1 MCACVYEKQHSKS
14 DMKWR
19 MSVYEGIHVKCIKAT
34 TVLGLLYKRVYKK
47 WSFSTDSKFV
57 SKFAVLQRCEGAK
70 QMAEDVSRKELQ
82 RILHCV
88 SQNPWNPTPACWF
101 RICTPS
107 LPSLRIAMH
116 HCQAVLTRP
125 TWLRVGSE
133 PRQTDC
139 WKANLLPS
147 GTSQAPSYS
156 CSRLPSPFCCRVFGG
171 FWRWNWDAPK
181 TKAGHYL
188 QDLSIWKMHNCRLMH
203 KPAYRWSLTEMS
215 KLFSLIG
222 LKAI

>member
-1 MCACVYEKQHSKS
+1 MKS
-14 DMKWR
+14 SILNLMKWR

-47 WSFSTDSKFV
+47 WSFSTDSEFV
-57 SKFAVLQRCEGAK
+57 SKFAVLQRCEGAR

-156 CSRLPSPFCCRVFGG
+156 CSRPRSVAGFLEVFEGGTETHLKQKLVIICKICPFGRCIT
-171 FWRWNWDAPK
+171 A
-181 TKAGHYL
+181 
-188 QDLSIWKMHNCRLMH
+188 DLCINQHTGDL
-203 KPAYRWSLTEMS
+203 
-215 KLFSLIG
+215 
-222 LKAI
+222 